1 MRGTKMADSP
11 LQYRYNP
18 LRQDIVCSETAI
30 DALPETVDALGA
42 GRAMITCGPTILASC
57 NVVPRVQ
64 EALGSRCVGV
74 YSGVAPHSPV
84 ETVEQGVEMAKELQ
98 PDVFISVGGGST
110 HDTTK
115 AIATLLAEGGD
126 IHDYEIIFQPPDR
139 ITVPPTPSPKLPI
152 LSVPTTMGC
161 AEFSRGGGGITDHKL
176 GRKLIIAGEG
186 VTHRTVII
194 DGQALATTPL
204 RILTSTAIGQ
214 LRIAIETVYSTGHN
228 PIGDGM
234 ALHAIRLLFENL
246 PQCKDGDID
255 TLLTTKTAC
264 AMASLASFGGMGL
277 NTATCHHVGGLYGVP
292 HGEANGILLPHTMR
306 YNLDACADR
315 QRLIAE
321 AIGVADSAMTDEEAG
336 LAAADAVDGLCR
348 ELGLPRTLRE
358 AGVPEE
364 GLEYIASATL
374 HDRSLSTNPKP
385 IRDAGPIMEV
395 LRAAY

>member
-1 MRGTKMADSP
+1 MTTT
-11 LQYRYNP
+11 QYRYNP
-18 LRQDIVCSETAI
+18 LHQDIICAESAI
-30 DALPETVDALGA
+30 DALPATVDALGA
-42 GRAMITCGPTILASC
+42 SRAMITCGPTILRAC

-64 EALGSRCVGV
+64 EALGSRYVGT
-74 YSGVAPHSPV
+74 YSGVLPHSPV
-84 ETVEQGVEMAKELQ
+84 QTVEEGAAMAKETQ

-126 IHDYEIIFQPPDR
+126 IRDYAVIFEPPDK
-139 ITVPPTPSPKLPI
+139 IIVPPTPSPKLPI

-161 AEFSRGGGGITDHKL
+161 AEFSRGGGGITDHEQ
-176 GRKLIIAGEG
+176 GRKLSIAGDG

-194 DGQALATTPL
+194 DGQALATTPV
-204 RILTSTAIGQ
+204 RILVSTAIGQ
-214 LRIAIETVYSTGHN
+214 LRIAIETVYSTGRN

-246 PQCKDGDID
+246 PKCHEGDID

-264 AMASLASFGGMGL
+264 AMASLASFGGLGL
-277 NTATCHHVGGLYGVP
+277 NTATCHHVGGLYDVP
-292 HGEANGILLPHTMR
+292 HGEANAILLPHTMR

-321 AIGVADSAMTDEEAG
+321 AIGVANSSMTDEEAG

-348 ELGLPRTLRE
+348 DLELPRTLRE
-358 AGVPEE
+358 VGVPED
-364 GLEYIASATL
+364 GLEYIATATL
-374 HDRSLSTNPKP
+374 QDRSLSTNPKP
-385 IRDAGPIMEV
+385 ITDAGPIMEV
-395 LRAAY
+395 LHAAY

>member
-1 MRGTKMADSP
+1 MTTT
-11 LQYRYNP
+11 QYRYNP
-18 LRQDIVCSETAI
+18 LHQDIICAESAI
-30 DALPETVDALGA
+30 DALPATVDALGA
-42 GRAMITCGPTILASC
+42 SRAMITCGPTILRAC

-64 EALGSRCVGV
+64 EALGSRYVGT
-74 YSGVAPHSPV
+74 YSGVLPHSPV
-84 ETVEQGVEMAKELQ
+84 QTVEEGAAMAKETQ

-126 IHDYEIIFQPPDR
+126 IRDYAVIFEPPDK
-139 ITVPPTPSPKLPI
+139 IIVPPTPSPKLPI

-161 AEFSRGGGGITDHKL
+161 AEFSRGGGGITDHEQ
-176 GRKLIIAGEG
+176 GRKLSIAGDG

-204 RILTSTAIGQ
+204 RILVSTAIGQ
-214 LRIAIETVYSTGHN
+214 LRIAIETVYSTGRN

-246 PQCKDGDID
+246 PKCHEGDID

-264 AMASLASFGGMGL
+264 AMASLASFGGLGL
-277 NTATCHHVGGLYGVP
+277 NTATCHHVGGLYDVP
-292 HGEANGILLPHTMR
+292 HGEANAILLPHTMR

-321 AIGVADSAMTDEEAG
+321 AIGVANSSMTDEEAG

-348 ELGLPRTLRE
+348 DLQLPRTLRE
-358 AGVPEE
+358 VGVPED
-364 GLEYIASATL
+364 GLEYIATATL
-374 HDRSLSTNPKP
+374 QDRSLSTNPKP
-385 IRDAGPIMEV
+385 ITDAGPIMEV
-395 LRAAY
+395 LHAAY

>member
-1 MRGTKMADSP
+1 MTTTT
-11 LQYRYNP
+11 QYRYNP
-18 LRQDIVCSETAI
+18 LHQDIICAESAI
-30 DALPETVDALGA
+30 DALPATVDALGA
-42 GRAMITCGPTILASC
+42 SRAMITCGPTILRAC

-64 EALGSRCVGV
+64 EALGSRYVGT
-74 YSGVAPHSPV
+74 YSGVLPHSPV
-84 ETVEQGVEMAKELQ
+84 QTVEEGAAMAKETR

-126 IHDYEIIFQPPDR
+126 IRDYAVIFEPPDK
-139 ITVPPTPSPKLPI
+139 IIVPPTPSPKLPI

-161 AEFSRGGGGITDHKL
+161 AEFSRGGGGITDHEQ
-176 GRKLIIAGEG
+176 GRKLSIAGDG

-204 RILTSTAIGQ
+204 RILVSTAIGQ
-214 LRIAIETVYSTGHN
+214 LRIAIETVYSTGRN

-246 PQCKDGDID
+246 PKCHEGDID

-264 AMASLASFGGMGL
+264 AMASLASFGGLGL
-277 NTATCHHVGGLYGVP
+277 NTATCHHVGGLYDVP
-292 HGEANGILLPHTMR
+292 HGEANAILLPHTMR

-321 AIGVADSAMTDEEAG
+321 AIGVANSTMTDEEAG

-348 ELGLPRTLRE
+348 DLELPRTLRE
-358 AGVPEE
+358 VGVPED
-364 GLEYIASATL
+364 GLEYIATATL
-374 HDRSLSTNPKP
+374 QDRSLSTNPKP
-385 IRDAGPIMEV
+385 ITDAGPIMEV
-395 LRAAY
+395 LHAAY

>member
-1 MRGTKMADSP
+1 MAGNT

-18 LRQDIVCSETAI
+18 LHQDIICAETAI
-30 DALPETVDALGA
+30 DALPAELDRLGA
-42 GRAMITCGPTILASC
+42 SRALITCGPTILRAC
-57 NVVPRVQ
+57 DVVPRVQ
-64 EALGSRCVGV
+64 EALGARYVGT

-84 ETVEQGVEMAKELQ
+84 ETVEAGAAMAREAQ
-98 PDVFISVGGGST
+98 PEVFISVGGGST

-126 IHDYEIIFQPPDR
+126 IHDYEIIFEPPDK
-139 ITVPPTPSPKLPI
+139 ITVPPTPSPKVPI

-161 AEFSRGGGGITDHKL
+161 AEFSRGGGGITDHRL
-176 GRKLIIAGEG
+176 GRKLILAGDG
-186 VTHRTVII
+186 VTHRSVII

-204 RILTSTAIGQ
+204 RILVSTAIGQ
-214 LRIAIETVYSTGHN
+214 LRIAIETVYSTGRN

-246 PQCKDGDID
+246 PRCQDGDID
-255 TLLTTKTAC
+255 NLLNTKTAC
-264 AMASLASFGGMGL
+264 AMASLASFGGLGL
-277 NTATCHHVGGLYGVP
+277 NTATCHHVGGLYDVP
-292 HGEANGILLPHTMR
+292 HGEANAILLPHTMR

-321 AIGVADSAMTDEEAG
+321 AIGVASSSMTDEEAG

-348 ELGLPRTLRE
+348 ELELPRTLRE
-358 AGVPEE
+358 VGVPED
-364 GLEYIASATL
+364 GLEYIATATL

-385 IRDAGPIMEV
+385 VRDAGPIMEV

>member
-1 MRGTKMADSP
+1 MADNP

-30 DALPETVDALGA
+30 DALPDMVDSLGA

-84 ETVEQGVEMAKELQ
+84 ESVEKGAEVAKELQ

-126 IHDYEIIFQPPDR
+126 IHDYEIIFEPPDR

-204 RILTSTAIGQ
+204 RILTSTAVGQ
-214 LRIAIETVYSTGHN
+214 LRIAIETVYATGHN

-246 PQCKDGDID
+246 PHCKDGDID

-321 AIGVADSAMTDEEAG
+321 AIGVSDDSMTDEEAG

-364 GLEYIASATL
+364 GLEYIAAATL

-385 IRDAGPIMEV
+385 ISDAGPIMEV

>member
-1 MRGTKMADSP
+1 MNTT
-11 LQYRYNP
+11 QYRYNP
-18 LRQDIVCSETAI
+18 LHQDIICAESAI
-30 DALPETVDALGA
+30 DALPATVDALGA
-42 GRAMITCGPTILASC
+42 SRAMITCGPTILRAC

-64 EALGSRCVGV
+64 EALGSRYVGT
-74 YSGVAPHSPV
+74 YSGVLPHSPV
-84 ETVEQGVEMAKELQ
+84 QTVEEGAAMAKETQ

-126 IHDYEIIFQPPDR
+126 IRDYAVIFEPPDK
-139 ITVPPTPSPKLPI
+139 IIVPPTPSPKLPI

-161 AEFSRGGGGITDHKL
+161 AEFSRGGGGITDHEQ
-176 GRKLIIAGEG
+176 GRKLSIAGDG

-204 RILTSTAIGQ
+204 RILVSTAIGQ
-214 LRIAIETVYSTGHN
+214 LRIAIETVYSTGRN

-246 PQCKDGDID
+246 PKCHEGDID

-264 AMASLASFGGMGL
+264 AMASLASFGGLGL
-277 NTATCHHVGGLYGVP
+277 NTATCHHVGGLYDVP
-292 HGEANGILLPHTMR
+292 HGEANAILLPHTMR

-321 AIGVADSAMTDEEAG
+321 AIGVANSTMTDEEAG

-348 ELGLPRTLRE
+348 DLQLPRTLRE
-358 AGVPEE
+358 VGVPED
-364 GLEYIASATL
+364 GLEYIATATL
-374 HDRSLSTNPKP
+374 QDRSLSTNPKP
-385 IRDAGPIMEV
+385 ITDAGPIMEV
-395 LRAAY
+395 LHAAY

>member
-1 MRGTKMADSP
+1 MADKTTS
-11 LQYRYNP
+11 YRYNP
-18 LRQDIVCSETAI
+18 LHQDIICAETAI
-30 DALPETVDALGA
+30 DELPRTLDGLGC
-42 GRAMITCGPTILASC
+42 GRAMITCGPTILRAC

-64 EALGSRCVGV
+64 EALGQRYAGT

-84 ETVEQGVEMAKELQ
+84 ETVEAGVEMAREVQ

-115 AIATLLAEGGD
+115 AMATLLAEGGD
-126 IHDYEIIFQPPDR
+126 IHDYAIIFEPPDR

-161 AEFSRGGGGITDHKL
+161 AEFSSGGGGITDHRL
-176 GRKLIIAGEG
+176 GRKLSIAGDG

-204 RILTSTAIGQ
+204 RILVSTAIGQ

-246 PQCKDGDID
+246 PRCRDGDID
-255 TLLTTKTAC
+255 TLLNTKTAC
-264 AMASLASFGGMGL
+264 AMASLGSFGGLGL
-277 NTATCHHVGGLYGVP
+277 NTAICHHVGGLYGVP
-292 HGEANGILLPHTMR
+292 HGEANAILLPHTMR
-306 YNLDACADR
+306 YNLDASAGR

-321 AIGVADSAMTDEEAG
+321 AIGVANRRMTDEDAG
-336 LAAADAVDGLCR
+336 LAAAA
-348 ELGLPRTLRE
+348 
-358 AGVPEE
+358 
-364 GLEYIASATL
+364 
-374 HDRSLSTNPKP
+374 
-385 IRDAGPIMEV
+385 AGPITEV
-395 LRAAY
+395 LRAAF

>member
-1 MRGTKMADSP
+1 MTTIT
-11 LQYRYNP
+11 QYRYNP
-18 LRQDIVCSETAI
+18 LHQDIICAESAI
-30 DALPETVDALGA
+30 DALPATVDALGA
-42 GRAMITCGPTILASC
+42 SRAMITCGPTILRAC

-64 EALGSRCVGV
+64 EALGSRYVGT
-74 YSGVAPHSPV
+74 YSGVLPHSPV
-84 ETVEQGVEMAKELQ
+84 QTVEEGAAMAKETQ

-126 IHDYEIIFQPPDR
+126 IRDYAVIFEPPDK
-139 ITVPPTPSPKLPI
+139 IIVPPTPSPKLPI

-161 AEFSRGGGGITDHKL
+161 AEFSRGGGGITDHEQ
-176 GRKLIIAGEG
+176 GRKLSIAGDG

-204 RILTSTAIGQ
+204 RILVSTAIGQ
-214 LRIAIETVYSTGHN
+214 LRIAIETVYSTGRN

-246 PQCKDGDID
+246 PKCHEGDID
-255 TLLTTKTAC
+255 TLLITKTAC
-264 AMASLASFGGMGL
+264 AMASLASFGGLGL
-277 NTATCHHVGGLYGVP
+277 NTATCHHVGGLYDVP
-292 HGEANGILLPHTMR
+292 HGEANAILLPHTMR

-321 AIGVADSAMTDEEAG
+321 AIGVANSTMTNEEAG

-348 ELGLPRTLRE
+348 DLELPRTLRE
-358 AGVPEE
+358 VGVPED
-364 GLEYIASATL
+364 GLEYIATATL
-374 HDRSLSTNPKP
+374 QDRSLSTNPKP
-385 IRDAGPIMEV
+385 ITDAGPIMEV
-395 LRAAY
+395 LHAAY

>member
-1 MRGTKMADSP
+1 MADTRTS
-11 LQYRYNP
+11 YRYNP
-18 LRQDIVCSETAI
+18 LRQDIICAETAI
-30 DALPETVDALGA
+30 DELPRTLDGLGC
-42 GRAMITCGPTILASC
+42 GRAMITCGPTILRAC

-64 EALGSRCVGV
+64 EALGQRYAGT

-84 ETVEQGVEMAKELQ
+84 ETVEAGVEMAREVQ

-115 AIATLLAEGGD
+115 AMATLLAEGGD
-126 IHDYEIIFQPPDR
+126 IRDYAIIFEPPDR

-161 AEFSRGGGGITDHKL
+161 AEFSSGGGGITDHSL
-176 GRKLIIAGEG
+176 GRKLSIAGDG

-204 RILTSTAIGQ
+204 RILVSTAIGQ

-246 PQCKDGDID
+246 PRCGDGDID
-255 TLLTTKTAC
+255 TLLDTKTAC
-264 AMASLASFGGMGL
+264 AMASLGSFGGLGL
-277 NTATCHHVGGLYGVP
+277 NTANCHHVGGLYGVP
-292 HGEANGILLPHTMR
+292 HGEANAILLPHTMR
-306 YNLDACADR
+306 YNLDASAGR

-321 AIGVADSAMTDEEAG
+321 AIGVANGRMTDEAAG
-336 LAAADAVDGLCR
+336 LAAADAVDALCR

-358 AGVPEE
+358 VDVPED
-364 GLEYIASATL
+364 GLEFIAAATL
-374 HDRSLSTNPKP
+374 QDRSLSTNPKLVT
-385 IRDAGPIMEV
+385 DAGPIMEV
-395 LRAAY
+395 LRAAF

>member
-1 MRGTKMADSP
+1 MAASI

-18 LRQDIVCSETAI
+18 LHQDIICSETAI
-30 DALPETVDALGA
+30 NDLPATVDSLGA
-42 GRAMITCGPTILASC
+42 SRAMITCGPTILAAC
-57 NVVPRVQ
+57 DVVPRVQ
-64 EALGSRCVGV
+64 EALGSRYVGT
-74 YSGVAPHSPV
+74 YSGVQPHSPV
-84 ETVEQGVEMAKELQ
+84 DTVEAGVGMAQEIR

-126 IHDYEIIFQPPDR
+126 IRDYAIIYEPPDK
-139 ITVPPTPSPKLPI
+139 IVVPPTPSPKLPI

-161 AEFSRGGGGITDHKL
+161 AEFSRGGGGITDHRQ
-176 GRKLIIAGEG
+176 GRKLSIAGDG

-204 RILTSTAIGQ
+204 RILVSTAIGQ

-246 PQCKDGDID
+246 PRCKDGAID
-255 TLLTTKTAC
+255 TLLATKTAC
-264 AMASLASFGGMGL
+264 AMASLASFGGLGL
-277 NTATCHHVGGLYGVP
+277 NTATCHHVGGLYDVP
-292 HGEANGILLPHTMR
+292 HGEANAILLPHSMR

-321 AIGVADSAMTDEEAG
+321 AIGVATSAMTDEEAG
-336 LAAADAVDGLCR
+336 LAAADAVDELCR
-348 ELGLPRTLRE
+348 QLELPRTLRE
-358 AGVPEE
+358 VGVPED
-364 GLEYIASATL
+364 GLEYIATATL
-374 HDRSLSTNPKP
+374 QDRSLSTNPKT
-385 IRDAGPIMEV
+385 ITDAGPIIEV

>member
-1 MRGTKMADSP
+1 MTTT
-11 LQYRYNP
+11 QYRYNP
-18 LRQDIVCSETAI
+18 LHQDIICAESAI
-30 DALPETVDALGA
+30 DALPATVDALGA
-42 GRAMITCGPTILASC
+42 SRAMITCGPTILRAC

-64 EALGSRCVGV
+64 EALGSRYVGT
-74 YSGVAPHSPV
+74 YSGVLPHSPV
-84 ETVEQGVEMAKELQ
+84 QTVEEGAAMAKETQ

-126 IHDYEIIFQPPDR
+126 IRDYAVIFEPPDK
-139 ITVPPTPSPKLPI
+139 IIVPPTPSPKLPI

-161 AEFSRGGGGITDHKL
+161 AEFSRGGGGITDHEQ
-176 GRKLIIAGEG
+176 GRKLSIAGDG

-204 RILTSTAIGQ
+204 RILVSTAIGQ
-214 LRIAIETVYSTGHN
+214 LRIAIETVYSTGRN

-246 PQCKDGDID
+246 PKCHEGDID

-264 AMASLASFGGMGL
+264 AMASLASFGGLGL
-277 NTATCHHVGGLYGVP
+277 NTATCHHVGGLYDVP
-292 HGEANGILLPHTMR
+292 HGEANAILLPHTMR

-321 AIGVADSAMTDEEAG
+321 AIGVANSTMTDEEAG

-348 ELGLPRTLRE
+348 DLQLPRTLRE
-358 AGVPEE
+358 VGVPED
-364 GLEYIASATL
+364 GLEYIATATL
-374 HDRSLSTNPKP
+374 QDRSLSTNPKP
-385 IRDAGPIMEV
+385 ITDAGPIMEV
-395 LRAAY
+395 LHAAY